1 MENINMKK
9 NKIILIVAL
18 VLSLSA
24 NADNDEMRFKA
35 GQQNFK
41 FGNNASKDKV
51 KIKGTLPFY
60 FLF

>member
-1 MENINMKK
+1 
-9 NKIILIVAL
+9 

-41 FGNNASKDKV
+41 FGNNNTA
-51 KIKGTLPFY
+51 
-60 FLF
+60 FLQRNVAYKKNHMNG

>member
-24 NADNDEMRFKA
+24 NADNDAMA
-35 GQQNFK
+35 GLLILKQLENL
-41 FGNNASKDKV
+41 SDERIV
-51 KIKGTLPFY
+51 LPFKRNPY
-60 FLF
+60 YQCL

>member
-1 MENINMKK
+1 
-9 NKIILIVAL
+9 VVL

-41 FGNNASKDKV
+41 FGNINASKDKV